1 MTISKSGLEI
11 ETNGKMEGKME
22 GTEGEFRGD
31 LGRAMRDT
39 SEHLKR
45 RVQEAKGQFQKDFGK
60 TARKV

>member
-11 ETNGKMEGKME
+11 ETKGKMERIE
-22 GTEGEFRGD
+22 SEFRGD
-31 LGRAMRDT
+31 LARAMGDT

-60 TARKV
+60 TEPKV